1 MQPEA
6 LAWAIA
12 QAAGTRWRSLA
23 DAYTSGELEVTFADG
38 RSVRYRS
45 TAEIG
50 SVITAGYS
58 ADAVASTARR
68 PAMTVARVGD
78 GFA

>member
-6 LAWAIA
+6 LAWALA
-12 QAAGTRWRSLA
+12 QATGSRWLALA

-45 TAEIG
+45 VAEIG
-50 SVITAGYS
+50 SVIAAGYS
-58 ADAVASTARR
+58 AAGVAATARR
-68 PAMTVARVGD
+68 PSMTIARVGD
-78 GFA
+78 GFL

>member
-6 LAWAIA
+6 LAWALA
-12 QAAGTRWRSLA
+12 QATGSRWLA
-23 DAYTSGELEVTFADG
+23 LAEAYTSGELEVTFADG

-45 TAEIG
+45 IAEIG
-50 SVITAGYS
+50 SVISAGYATS
-58 ADAVASTARR
+58 VVSSPTRR

-78 GFA
+78 GFL